1 MSKAFIRTSWIDNL
15 RSFLTLLVVAHH
27 SSLAYTTFAKFDKTN
42 YMSSTAPVVDN
53 SRWIVMDIFE
63 SFNDIFFMSLMFL
76 ISGLFFYRSIAK
88 KGKRKFFSDR
98 LLRLGLPFVIVVTLI
113 MPLAYYPSFYL
124 AEQRT
129 SFAAF
134 IYDFIFH
141 QHWPAGPLWFIWILL
156 AFNLLAAIIPLH
168 YFTSAHTAL
177 MKLAQ
182 KPFGFLSF
190 LFVFAAIAY
199 TPLSLIVGQYTWT
212 AIGPFAFQLNRI
224 LLYFLFFLFG
234 CCFGASDWEDQFF
247 TGTKMLNQSAARW
260 VVLSMVC
267 YFIFGFY
274 ALLAQDLVKTGKMD
288 RETADFIF
296 SLLFVGSCIAS
307 SLAFIAVFRKRINAS
322 GKWWKSLSANAY
334 GIYLVHYIF
343 VTWIQFVLLNLPVPV
358 IVKFALVFLGA
369 LLLSWLIIQQFRKT
383 VWVNRLIG

>member
-1 MSKAFIRTSWIDNL
+1 MNKAIIRTSWIDNL

-53 SRWIVMDIFE
+53 SRWIVMDIIE
-63 SFNDIFFMSLMFL
+63 GFNDIFFMSLMFL
-76 ISGLFFYRSIAK
+76 ISGLYFYRSIAK
-88 KGKRKFFSDR
+88 KGKRKFLSDR
-98 LLRLGLPFVIVVTLI
+98 VLRLGLPFAIVVTLI

-134 IYDFIFH
+134 IHDFIFH
-141 QHWPAGPLWFIWILL
+141 QHWPAGPAWFIWVLL

-168 YFTSAHTAL
+168 YFTASHTAL
-177 MKLAQ
+177 MKLTQ
-182 KPFGFLSF
+182 KPFGFLS
-190 LFVFAAIAY
+190 LFFVLAAIAY
-199 TPLSLIVGQYTWT
+199 TPLSLTVGQFTWT

-234 CCFGASDWEDQFF
+234 CCIGAPDWEGQFF

-260 VVLSMVC
+260 LVLSMVC
-267 YFIFGFY
+267 FFIFGFY
-274 ALLAQDLVKTGKMD
+274 AGLAQDLVKTSRMD
-288 RETADFIF
+288 RDIADFIF
-296 SLLFVGSCIAS
+296 SLLFVSSCIAS
-307 SLAFIAVFRKRINAS
+307 SLAFIAFFRKRIYAS

-343 VTWIQFVLLNLPVPV
+343 VTWIQFALLSLPVPV
-358 IVKFALVFLGA
+358 VVKFAVVFLGA
-369 LLLSWLIIQQFRKT
+369 LLLSFLFIQQLRKI
-383 VWVNRLIG
+383 VWINRLIG